1 AQMNWLFEDIDSEYS
16 LGADEEFVLELEA
29 SLINTTVRLTG
40 TMQGTFEY
48 RCGRCLEIKRIVL
61 DSEVDFVLMSR
72 RSWQK
77 TYESSIEIE
86 LSEEDLDVSYYEG
99 DIIDLRP
106 IIREA
111 VLLELPSFALCPPE
125 EIEACDIA
133 FEKYIG
139 KEAIEANEDAGIDLR
154 WRALKAIK
162 LGNSD
167 SDKDVN

>member
-1 AQMNWLFEDIDSEYS
+1 MTAFQLDLLDFHGKPLELVFRASGAQMNWLFEDIDSEYS

-86 LSEEDLDVSYYEG
+86 
-99 DIIDLRP
+99 
-106 IIREA
+106 
-111 VLLELPSFALCPPE
+111 
-125 EIEACDIA
+125 
-133 FEKYIG
+133 
-139 KEAIEANEDAGIDLR
+139 
-154 WRALKAIK
+154 
-162 LGNSD
+162 
-167 SDKDVN
+167 